1 MVIVQLK
8 FYICDNLST
17 SFIMIF
23 QQINKLSLENQTL
36 DLESLNSNHLIPEVA
51 VLLEEMRQEKGRMN
65 SMHETGIIGRGRSS
79 NESKSNRTDLGSAFR
94 VDLKEFTAL
103 VKKCLSFS
111 GGEGKGVRVKAVEG
125 KEEIKEKGNEFNSP
139 YAFTS
144 AELATARLL
153 MIEAECHPNPLLD
166 KESMAGHLDRYGG
179 LHGMSESKE
188 HGLEL
193 EEEQEQEQG
202 QGQGRVVEQGEGEVL
217 LMHVRTAEDKV
228 KDIKYIKSLSARA
241 VARKSAAIKVHEG
254 RCTELG
260 IPCFM

>member
-1 MVIVQLK
+1 
-8 FYICDNLST
+8 
-17 SFIMIF
+17 MIF
-23 QQINKLSLENQTL
+23 QHINKLSLENQTL

-65 SMHETGIIGRGRSS
+65 SMHETGLIGRGRSS
-79 NESKSNRTDLGSAFR
+79 NESRSDRTNLGSAFR

-111 GGEGKGVRVKAVEG
+111 GGEGKGVGVKAVKG
-125 KEEIKEKGNEFNSP
+125 KEEIKEKEKGNQSDSS

-144 AELATARLL
+144 AEFATARLL
-153 MIEAECHPNPLLD
+153 MIKAECHPNPLLD
-166 KESMAGHLDRYGG
+166 RESIAGHHDKYGE

-188 HGLEL
+188 LALEL
-193 EEEQEQEQG
+193 EEEEDEQG
-202 QGQGRVVEQGEGEVL
+202 QGQGQEVEQGEGEVL

-241 VARKSAAIKVHEG
+241 VARKSAAIKVYVG
-254 RCTELG
+254 RCTKLSV
-260 IPCFM
+260 PCEFRCSQYYVPFNF